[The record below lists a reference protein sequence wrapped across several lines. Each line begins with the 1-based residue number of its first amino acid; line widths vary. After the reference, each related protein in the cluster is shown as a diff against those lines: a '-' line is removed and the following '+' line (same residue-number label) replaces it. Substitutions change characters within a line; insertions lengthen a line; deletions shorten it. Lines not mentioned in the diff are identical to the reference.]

1 MADLPTIERHRGDTY
16 ANVLTIKNADGTP
29 LNLTGYTVT
38 LTVDRRKEP
47 TDNTTMVFQLT
58 GTLTAPTEGKV
69 SFTPSAPNAATAAGT
84 YYYDIQ
90 LTDGSGAIKTAGPG
104 KFVFKQDITK

>member
-29 LNLTGYTVT
+29 LNLTGYSVL

-47 TDNTTMVFQLT
+47 TDNTTVLFQLT
-58 GTLTAPTEGKV
+58 GTITSAVNGQV
-69 SFTPSAPNAATAAGT
+69 SFAPSLLQAGAAAGT